1 MPVAWK
7 STVFLKWQSV
17 GELADD
23 EYYHIH
29 LERPPKTEGEQ
40 WYGDYLYTKD
50 TELLLERTFLAP
62 FHLSLE
68 HGHAVVYW
76 WVRVVQQVGEDENE
90 KPVGIDIGMNS
101 EKRTLILEPKP

>member
-62 FHLSLE
+62 FHLAQE

-90 KPVGIDIGMNS
+90 KPVGIDIGVYS